1 MTLSPSQANAVTCT
15 GIQLILAGPG
25 SGKTRVITE
34 KILHLI
40 QQGIKPDNILAL
52 TFSDKAA
59 AEMRER
65 LEQNTNVAD
74 LTISTFHAF
83 ALSVLQDNVLD
94 SGLSFSAGII
104 SRANQ
109 LVWGLEHID
118 EFGFEHMEVGN
129 NAVDVIESIIDGIS
143 AFRDELISPLE
154 LEAYLKRKME
164 EKKQE
169 KGTGEPTGAGLRKG
183 KKDDPGDDEQEYL
196 ARLSDLLKVYQ
207 AYEKY
212 KRAEN
217 LLDYDDMIHEAVT
230 LFDKKSHILRR
241 YRRRFTHILVDEF
254 QDTNY
259 AQLQLIKQLAGDQ
272 LCVVGDDDQT
282 IYRFRGA
289 YLTNMQDFKEYYAS
303 CSEHLLDQNYRSTR
317 TILDLALTLMQH
329 APNRQEKRLI
339 THNPEGDLVTVA
351 ECQNEQAES
360 MFVVGEVRRLTG
372 TPFYSRAEDRT
383 RPLTYS
389 DMAIICRRRMEGAKF
404 YRALKKNGIPVEF
417 VGEVDFFSTAVI
429 RDILAYLRAAENP
442 LKGGISLNRI
452 EKINGIP
459 ETVVQKINAAAKK
472 MARDQEGNDCV
483 FEAMQAADT
492 IVPDSAHLV
501 NDVVMTLDHLIEL
514 KDRVTLGEFIHDLV
528 RTSTGLYQR
537 ALAEESGQDLLLLNT
552 FMQIAGDYEAI
563 TRDGTLAG
571 FIRYLE
577 LLSGISVEIGERE
590 GKDAVRVLTV
600 HKSKGKE
607 YPVVFVVDLVKDKFP
622 LRYQAKPFF
631 VPSDLAKGLKTGDDE
646 RALFLQ
652 EERRLLYVAMTRAQE
667 KLYLTVAKRYGERK
681 TDALPSQFL
690 FELGYPKNPLI
701 DRTEVSF
708 TAEETPDLP
717 DNPVDILRQK
727 VRDQAIRAIEQMH
740 LPTAIQR
747 IVELEKIR
755 LMEAGKTPDAFDPAT
770 FFTIPASDAALVA
783 AFEHKPVPLVGPD
796 HHFSASAI
804 KKYEDCPLCYKF
816 QYVLQVPSL
825 QKTYFSMGTAV
836 HSVIEHLSRAQL
848 EGYLPTKER
857 ALELLNSCWSSQA
870 YTTRTHELEDRVKA
884 EAMLDTYLVWQAANR
899 NTILA
904 TEKKFQFSLNGRTVK
919 GSIDRIEQTP
929 EGEYVVIDFKTG
941 TKPSTL
947 TKNSV
952 LSDTQLNLYCLA
964 IQEMFGKLPQR
975 ASFYY
980 IKDNKMVDYFPTE
993 ETIGAFTESVKGI
1006 ISAVCAERFEATP
1019 SFQTCKFCDYADLC
1033 EKKEVGE

>member
-1 MTLSPSQANAVTCT
+1 MTLSPSQINAVTCT

-40 QQGIKPDNILAL
+40 RQGVKPEHILAL

-59 AEMRER
+59 QEMRER
-65 LEQNTNVAD
+65 IEQKTNGAD

-118 EFGFEHMEVGN
+118 GFGFEHIEVGN
-129 NAVDVIESIIDGIS
+129 NAVGVIESIIDGIS
-143 AFRDELISPLE
+143 AFRDELISPGE
-154 LEAYLKRKME
+154 LEAYLAQKKR
-164 EKKQE
+164 EK
-169 KGTGEPTGAGLRKG
+169 A
-183 KKDDPGDDEQEYL
+183 GDDEQEYL
-196 ARLSDLLKVYQ
+196 AKLADLLSVYQ

-217 LLDYDDMIHEAVT
+217 LLDYDDMIHEAVR
-230 LFDKKSHILRR
+230 LFDKKPHILRR
-241 YRRRFTHILVDEF
+241 YRQRFTHILVDEF

-289 YLTNMQDFKEYYAS
+289 YLTNMLDFKEFYTS

-339 THNPEGDLVTVA
+339 TQNPEGEPVTVA
-351 ECQNEQAES
+351 ECQNEQAEA
-360 MFVVGEVRRLTG
+360 MYVVGEVRRLAG
-372 TPFYSRAEDRT
+372 TPFYSRDGGRT

-389 DMAIICRRRMEGAKF
+389 DFAIICRRRMEGAKF
-404 YRALKKNGIPVEF
+404 YRALRKNGIPAEF
-417 VGEVDFFSTAVI
+417 VGEVDFFSTPII
-429 RDILAYLRAAENP
+429 RDILAYLRAVENP
-442 LKGGISLNRI
+442 LVAGIPLNRI

-459 ETVVQKINAAAKK
+459 ETVVQKINAAARS
-472 MARDQEGNDCV
+472 MAWGQVGNDCV
-483 FEAMQAADT
+483 YEAMQGADT
-492 IVPDSAHLV
+492 FIPDIAYLVQDIVR
-501 NDVVMTLDHLIEL
+501 TLDHLIGQ
-514 KDRVTLGEFIHDLV
+514 KDRVTLGEFIHDLL
-528 RTSTGLYQR
+528 RNATGLYQR
-537 ALAEESGQDLLLLNT
+537 ALAGESGQDLLLLNT
-552 FMQIAGDYEAI
+552 FVQITTDYEAI

-571 FIRYLE
+571 FIRYLD
-577 LLSGISVEIGERE
+577 LLSGIAVEVGERE

-607 YPVVFVVDLVKDKFP
+607 YPVVFVADLVKDKFP

-631 VPSDLAKGLKTGDDE
+631 VPNDLAKGLKTVDDE
-646 RALFLQ
+646 KALFLQ

-690 FELGYPKNPLI
+690 FELGYPDNPLI
-701 DRTEVSF
+701 KRTTVSL
-708 TAEETPDLP
+708 APEAAPDLP
-717 DNPVDILRQK
+717 DNPVDLLKQEI
-727 VRDQAIRAIEQMH
+727 RDQAIDAIEQMH
-740 LPTAIQR
+740 LATAIKR

-755 LMEAGKTPDAFDPAT
+755 LMEAGKTPDTFDPSA
-770 FFTIPASDAALVA
+770 FFSVPAGDEALVA
-783 AFEHKPVPLVGPD
+783 AFEQKAVPLVGPD

-804 KKYEDCPLCYKF
+804 RKYEDCPLGYKF

-825 QKTYFSMGTAV
+825 QKTFFSMGTAV
-836 HSVIEHLSRAQL
+836 HTVIEHLSKAQL

-857 ALELLNSCWSSQA
+857 ALELLDSCWSPQA
-870 YTTRTHELEDRVKA
+870 YSSRTHELGDRARA

-899 NTILA
+899 NTIA
-904 TEKKFQFSLNGRTVK
+904 GTEKKFQFSLNGRKVK
-919 GSIDRIEQTP
+919 GYIDRIERTP
-929 EGEYVVIDFKTG
+929 GGEYVIVDFKTG
-941 TKPSTL
+941 SKPSSL
-947 TKNSV
+947 TKTAV
-952 LSDTQLNLYCLA
+952 LSDIQLNLYCLA
-964 IQEMFGKLPQR
+964 VKEMFGKLPQR

-980 IKDNKMVDYFPTE
+980 LKDNKMVDYFPTE
-993 ETIGAFTESVKGI
+993 ETVGLFTGSVKEI
-1006 ISAVCAERFEATP
+1006 ISAVCEEKFDPTP
-1019 SFQTCKFCDYADLC
+1019 SFQTCRNCDYADLC
-1033 EKKEVGE
+1033 EKKEVGGD